1 MPEYPHHG
9 LPFTAFLI
17 LVAAQSVLFTW
28 LYLRT
33 DGSLTVAVV
42 FHAAL
47 NLFALKLL
55 DPATE
60 YWLRAGV
67 YAVAAGIVV
76 AAGGLRKASAALR
89 PGFGTPPPS

>member
-47 NLFALKLL
+47 NLFALK
-55 DPATE
+55 
-60 YWLRAGV
+60 R
-67 YAVAAGIVV
+67 
-76 AAGGLRKASAALR
+76 
-89 PGFGTPPPS
+89 PPPSVRASGLPHRRSRLCAPTG